1 MRIFSELMNLTQ
13 IIFEE
18 CDNIGLLVNSNDN
31 PIKVGPD
38 CYMFYAT
45 QLTDNCK
52 NKGKCEQKRYYALTG
67 GKSVKIVQSS
77 YES

>member
-13 IIFEE
+13 LIFEE
-18 CDNIGLLVNSNDN
+18 CDNIGLLVNSSDN

-45 QLTDNCK
+45 QLTTNCK
-52 NKGKCEQKRYYALTG
+52 SQGECEQKRYYALTG
-67 GKSVKIVQSS
+67 GKSVKIIQNS
-77 YES
+77 YEP